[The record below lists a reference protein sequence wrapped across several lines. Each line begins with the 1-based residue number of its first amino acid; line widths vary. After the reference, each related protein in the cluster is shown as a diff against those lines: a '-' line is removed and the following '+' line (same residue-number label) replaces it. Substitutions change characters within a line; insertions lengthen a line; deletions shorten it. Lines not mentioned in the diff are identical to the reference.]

1 MTLAGFMG
9 QAAPAHAS
17 QAKAIASYRIE
28 ATYDAQAKTI
38 AGKEIIT
45 YLNDS
50 PEALAELYLHLYLN
64 AFKDENT
71 TWMRESRGVSRG
83 FKADPQR
90 RGWTDVTAISI
101 VNGPDLLAASQVD
114 ETILRVPLPAPLAA
128 GQAIQLAVEWQAQL
142 PRVFARTGFAGD
154 FVLAG
159 QWYPKMAVY
168 DRGRWNK
175 HQLHAN
181 SEFFADFG
189 TYDVTITLPA
199 ELVVGAT
206 GLPQKETQN
215 GDGTKTVSYRAQHVS
230 DFVWTASP
238 RYRSATRQV
247 ADTEVL
253 LLYQPENEPLVP
265 RYLTAAENAL
275 IYFGQWFGPYPHA
288 RLTVVDT
295 PTDAG
300 GAGGMEYPTL
310 ITAGMGIPGL
320 PTFLSDAG
328 EAHFLEMVTIHEAAH
343 QWWPML
349 VATNEMEEPWMDEG
363 FADYAT
369 IRLLNQLYGKETSV
383 ANSPRLKFGYLYLHR
398 GQYAMVPAS
407 TVIYG
412 RAWELKNYEVATYSK
427 PALVLTTL
435 EGYLGQERMLKV
447 LQTYVQRWSW
457 HHPRTEDFIAVVN
470 EVSGEDMKWFFDG
483 LVYGTGIVDYSLVRA
498 ETQRQKD
505 GRYASK
511 VVIERKGDVII
522 PVEILFCFGDGST
535 KREKWDGMGKTV
547 EYTYSTPSPL
557 VSAMADPQ
565 GKLAIE
571 LNVLDNGR
579 TVNAQHGPWADLSSR
594 WLFLMQQILQ
604 LIGFYG

>member
-1 MTLAGFMG
+1 MKVHGKAVITHLGARTTKPSRTSRVAYTCLASLLTLAGFMG

-38 AGKEIIT
+38 AGKETIT

-215 GDGTKTVSYRAQHVS
+215 GDGTKTVSYRAQHVN

-300 GAGGMEYPTL
+300 GGGAL
-310 ITAGMGIPGL
+310 DGRGL
-320 PTFLSDAG
+320 R
-328 EAHFLEMVTIHEAAH
+328 
-343 QWWPML
+343 
-349 VATNEMEEPWMDEG
+349 
-363 FADYAT
+363 
-369 IRLLNQLYGKETSV
+369 RL
-383 ANSPRLKFGYLYLHR
+383 R
-398 GQYAMVPAS
+398 
-407 TVIYG
+407 
-412 RAWELKNYEVATYSK
+412 
-427 PALVLTTL
+427 
-435 EGYLGQERMLKV
+435 
-447 LQTYVQRWSW
+447 
-457 HHPRTEDFIAVVN
+457 HHP
-470 EVSGEDMKWFFDG
+470 S
-483 LVYGTGIVDYSLVRA
+483 S
-498 ETQRQKD
+498 
-505 GRYASK
+505 
-511 VVIERKGDVII
+511 
-522 PVEILFCFGDGST
+522 GST
-535 KREKWDGMGKTV
+535 LR
-547 EYTYSTPSPL
+547 
-557 VSAMADPQ
+557 Q
-565 GKLAIE
+565 GNI
-571 LNVLDNGR
+571 R
-579 TVNAQHGPWADLSSR
+579 RQ
-594 WLFLMQQILQ
+594 
-604 LIGFYG
+604 